1 MEPVERLLHYCRST
15 ITTAWGI
22 TSTKPITTSV
32 VNQTLRNL
40 INKHDLLTMCI
51 RKSADTV
58 PHFCKMDSDVLD
70 NIEAVICLDEQWESA
85 VEKTRDP
92 EVFDSEKGPLWKC
105 IFLPNASICH
115 NNAQDLQN
123 YSCVIIFV
131 LDHAITDGRG
141 TVQILN
147 DFITILDQNLLGK
160 ALNTEFSPPIQ
171 PLEYFLEKSY
181 PLSFMQRT
189 LVLLGQILCSFEF
202 VVKFIIWVENTWF
215 PNYFIQQFG
224 LERKKNPKSRK
235 TTQVHLQILNKQET
249 RNVIVSCKKNG
260 CSVQGALQAASTI
273 AMLQIF
279 NENRKKSPKR
289 IKTIVPID
297 MRRRLTDFPL
307 DSQSLSFSKHVV
319 PDVRYGSM
327 WDFPRCNASDFWK
340 LARDST
346 RAIHLNI
353 ERNEFLYPRVYIIP
367 PLLEQHFDLLRENL
381 IRDDTM
387 LLVNSLGKFSLPHC
401 NVKLTGFLFGTC
413 GTDFGPIFVTYAAT
427 IDNILSITH
436 SYHPHVTSEESSRQ
450 YICNFESILKSII
463 KEDENMNS
471 CTKNSNVSSG

>member
-1 MEPVERLLHYCRST
+1 MERSERLLHDCRST

-22 TSTKPITTSV
+22 TSTKPITISV

-40 INKHDLLTMCI
+40 INKHNLLTMCI
-51 RKSADTV
+51 RKSKDTV
-58 PHFCKMDSDVLD
+58 PHFFKMDSDALD
-70 NIEAVICLDEQWESA
+70 NIEAVICYDEQWESA

-92 EVFDSEKGPLWKC
+92 EVFDAEKGPLWKC
-105 IFLPNASICH
+105 IFLPNASISH
-115 NNAQDLQN
+115 SKHIQN
-123 YSCVIIFV
+123 YSCVIIFL
-131 LDHAITDGRG
+131 LDHAITDGLG
-141 TVQILN
+141 TVQLLK
-147 DFITILDQNLLGK
+147 DFITILDQTLLGK
-160 ALNTEFSPPIQ
+160 ALNIEFSQPIQ
-171 PLEYFLEKSY
+171 PLDYFLEKSY

-189 LVLLGQILCSFEF
+189 LVLLGQILCSFKF

-297 MRRRLTDFPL
+297 MRRRLTNFPL
-307 DSQSLSFSKHVV
+307 DSQCLSFSKHVK

-327 WDFPRCNASDFWK
+327 SDFPRCNASDFWK

-381 IRDDTM
+381 IRDDTI
-387 LLVNSLGKFSLPHC
+387 LLVNSLGKFPLPDC
-401 NVKLTGFLFGTC
+401 NVKLTGFLFSTR
-413 GTDFGPIFVTYAAT
+413 GTDFGPIFTTYAAT
-427 IDNILSITH
+427 IDSILSITH

-450 YICNFESILKSII
+450 YICNFEKILKSII
-463 KEDENMNS
+463 TEDENMNS
-471 CTKNSNVSSG
+471 CTKKTNVSLG